1 MTTDT
6 AAAFVPDEANARAF
20 RTALGAFATGVTV
33 ITTEGP
39 EGPLGL
45 TVNSFASLSMT
56 PPLVLWSLANSS
68 RRYPHF
74 SKARH
79 YAIHVLAQDQAALTG
94 RFGSDGAGF
103 AGLDTRTNDEG
114 ITVLPGA
121 LARFD
126 CARRA
131 VHDGGD
137 HLIIV
142 GRVLRVTTQAGRP
155 LIFSQGRFGGFAA

>member
-1 MTTDT
+1 MTADPT
-6 AAAFVPDEANARAF
+6 FVPDPSNARAF

-39 EGPLGL
+39 DGPLGI
-45 TVNSFASLSMT
+45 TVNSFASLSMD

-74 SKARH
+74 AQAPH
-79 YAIHVLAQDQAALTG
+79 YAIHVLAREQADLTG

-103 AGLDTRTNDEG
+103 TGLDLHRNDEG
-114 ITVLPGA
+114 VPVLAGT

-126 CARRA
+126 CARSA
-131 VHDGGD
+131 GHDGGD

-142 GRVLRVTTQAGRP
+142 GRVLRVAAAAGQP
-155 LIFSQGRFGGFAA
+155 LVFSQGRFGGFVA